1 MKSEFYNC
9 DNMEFMAKFPDGYFE
24 LAIVDPPYGIDAANT
39 FGGDLRKSGNG
50 AALKTAFEKKDW
62 DVSIPSWQYF
72 QELMRVSKN
81 QIIWGANY
89 MTHYLPPSMGWIVW
103 DKDNGTTKFS
113 DCELAFSSFNVALR
127 KYKFTWNGMIQ
138 GCMADKEK
146 RIHPT
151 QKPVRLYE
159 WLLANYA
166 KEGDKILDTHV
177 GSGSSR
183 IACHNLKFDFFGCEL
198 DKDYFKKA
206 EQRYQEHI
214 RQETLF

>member
-9 DNMEFMAKFPDGYFE
+9 DNMEFMAKFPDGHFE
-24 LAIVDPPYGIDAANT
+24 LAIIDPPYGININVSM
-39 FGGDLRKSGNG
+39 GRRKGDKKSDYHKFAGS
-50 AALKTAFEKKDW
+50 DS
-62 DVSIPSWQYF
+62 SIPSAEYF
-72 QELMRVSKN
+72 EELFRVSKN
-81 QIIWGANY
+81 QIIWGGNY
-89 MTHYLPPSMGWIVW
+89 MIEHLSPSPCWLMW
-103 DKDNGTTKFS
+103 DKGFS
-113 DCELAFSSFNVALR
+113 EDVTFAQFELAWTSFNSSAK
-127 KYKFTWNGMIQ
+127 KY
-138 GCMADKEK
+138 DKHPSQQD

-151 QKPVRLYE
+151 QKPIGLYE
-159 WLLANYA
+159 WQLMRYA

-198 DKDYFKKA
+198 DEDYFKQA

>member
-24 LAIVDPPYGIDAANT
+24 LAIVDPPYGLGMARERPRNDGR
-39 FGGDLRKSGNG
+39 FSGNIP
-50 AALKTAFEKKDW
+50 KDW
-62 DVSIPSWQYF
+62 DDKTPDDKF
-72 QELMRVSKN
+72 FTELFRVSKN
-81 QIIWGANY
+81 QIIWGGNY
-89 MTHYLPPSMGWIVW
+89 FKLPPYQNFIFWNKQNPVPNFSDGELAWTSFNKPSKCFDFKYYGNLM
-103 DKDNGTTKFS
+103 GTT
-113 DCELAFSSFNVALR
+113 VA
-127 KYKFTWNGMIQ
+127 
-138 GCMADKEK
+138 EK
-146 RIHPT
+146 RIHIS
-151 QKPVRLYE
+151 QKPIRLYE

-166 KEGDKILDTHV
+166 KQGDKILDTHV

-198 DKDYFKKA
+198 DEDYFKQA